1 MNYSMITQQRS
12 APSDEMFE
20 ANNHSAEIGG
30 RSPVSQSPKVPDHAE
45 AIRLAGVNKSYGSV
59 QAARDID
66 VTIRPGEFVTL
77 LGPSGSGKTTL
88 LQLIAGF
95 LQPDSGT
102 VYLNGKDATKLEP
115 HAREL
120 GLVFQHYALFPH
132 MDVAENVAYGL
143 RLRKK
148 SKAEQKARVAECLQ
162 MVDLE
167 GMADRRP
174 DELSGG
180 QRQRV
185 ALARALAFN
194 PEIVL
199 LDEALGALDR
209 RLRHAL
215 QFKIKEIQRTVGS
228 TFVHVTH
235 DQEEA
240 MAMSDQI
247 ILMQEGR
254 VVQHGTPRDLYETPA
269 SEFAA
274 MFMGE
279 TNRLV
284 GKLAQ
289 TRGNEVDLQLSG
301 VREVVTVAHPGPRI
315 ADSSAVVACIRPE
328 RVQLAR
334 PGDPAV
340 LSGRLKKSTFMG
352 DHQRHEVQ
360 IGDGLLILKEPPGG
374 PVAPRPGDEVG
385 LVLDR
390 GSVHIYPAT

>member
-1 MNYSMITQQRS
+1 MGDGGMPVTPAPESS
-12 APSDEMFE
+12 A
-20 ANNHSAEIGG
+20 
-30 RSPVSQSPKVPDHAE
+30 RAE
-45 AIRLAGVNKSYGSV
+45 AIRLSGVNKSYGEV
-59 QAARDID
+59 QAVKD
-66 VTIRPGEFVTL
+66 VDVHIEAGEFVTL

-102 VYLNGKDATKLEP
+102 VYLNGLDATKLEP
-115 HAREL
+115 HSREL

-148 SKAEQKARVAECLQ
+148 TKAEQRERVAECLQ

-194 PEIVL
+194 PSIVL

-209 RLRHAL
+209 RLRHSL
-215 QFKIKEIQRTVGS
+215 QFQIKEIQRTVGS

-247 ILMQEGR
+247 ILMQEGG
-254 VVQHGTPRDLYETPA
+254 VVQQGSPRDLYEEPA

-284 GKLAQ
+284 GRVAGI
-289 TRGNEVDLQLSG
+289 RDHEVDLQLSG
-301 VREVVTVAHPGPRI
+301 AREVLTVRRPGSQVD
-315 ADSSAVVACIRPE
+315 DSDPVVACIRPE
-328 RVQLAR
+328 RVHLAR
-334 PGDPAV
+334 RDQPPA
-340 LSGRLKKSTFMG
+340 LSGRLRKSTFMG

-360 IGDGLLILKEPPGG
+360 VGDGLLVLKESPGG
-374 PVAPRPGDEVG
+374 LPAPSPGEAVG

-390 GSVHIYPAT
+390 ESVHVYPAP